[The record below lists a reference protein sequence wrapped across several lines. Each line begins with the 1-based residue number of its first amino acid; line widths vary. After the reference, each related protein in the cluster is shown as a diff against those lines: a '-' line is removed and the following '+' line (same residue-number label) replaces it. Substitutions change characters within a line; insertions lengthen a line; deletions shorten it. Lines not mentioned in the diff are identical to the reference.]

1 MKKLILLFSLLMFTF
16 CTLKSQNLFNGYEE
30 VKIVSDSRLII
41 ELEINN
47 KKCFVLIDTGSSV
60 SILDIQKSKIFN
72 YDKNGK
78 YPNPIIGV
86 NNSIQYMYYA
96 KNIVVKIG
104 STNTFQFVVG
114 NISNIR
120 DIIKNETGYEI
131 CGIIGYH
138 TIKEVGLILN
148 PLENIV
154 YVKKN
159 KK

>member
-1 MKKLILLFSLLMFTF
+1 MKKLTLLFSLLMLISFG
-16 CTLKSQNLFNGYEE
+16 LNSQNLFDKYEKIE
-30 VKIVSDSRLII
+30 IVSDSRIII

-60 SILDIQKSKIFN
+60 SILDIQKTKIFD

-86 NNSIQYMYYA
+86 NNSVQYMYYV
-96 KNIVVKIG
+96 KNASVKIG
-104 STNTFQFVVG
+104 KISTFQFVVG

-154 YVKKN
+154 YIRNKN
-159 KK
+159 N